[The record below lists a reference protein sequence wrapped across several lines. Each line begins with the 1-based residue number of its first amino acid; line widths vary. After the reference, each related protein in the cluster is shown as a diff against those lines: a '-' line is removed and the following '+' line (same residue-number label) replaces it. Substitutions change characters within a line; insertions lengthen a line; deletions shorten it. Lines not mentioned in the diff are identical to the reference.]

1 MFLPVAL
8 ACSPQMNSQDH
19 RSWSMRPI
27 RQNATAQ
34 LRAAVV
40 NLSPCATTQRHISM
54 WGRKMS
60 YRFLLVLLVLF
71 CFSLA
76 TISAQTVTGSI
87 TGSLTDPHGAVVPD
101 AKVTLTSESTGAVRQ
116 INSDQRGDFTFN
128 ALQPDSYTLT
138 VEHSGFKKYE
148 KKNWVLNP
156 SDHLSAGEIKLQLGE
171 ASESVEVMAEGA
183 AVQTSSTERS
193 GVITS
198 QQVQDLTVINRD
210 FSVLA
215 SLQPG
220 VVYTPGAEAQS
231 FSGNSQ
237 FNVNGSRV
245 GQNNITI
252 DGVPIENS
260 NGTNFNTF
268 ISMDAISK
276 VQVQSSGYQAEF
288 GRKAGGAVQAV
299 TKSGGLQY
307 HGGIYWYQRNNIFNA
322 LGSVAKT
329 THQLDPTKPIL
340 DPPYRFITA
349 GVNLGGPVYIPKI
362 IPRDQKK
369 LFFFFAEEQQ
379 REKRPQDVRQVT
391 VPTALERAGNFSQS
405 GNNLIANPFA
415 IKANSALKCTSSPL
429 VTTGCFQSG
438 GVLGVIPSGFI
449 DPRTQ
454 AYLNLFP
461 LPNVNGANF
470 NYQVQESLDIP
481 KHTETLRVD
490 YNPTANN
497 LFFVSMSRWWDD
509 EQGFA
514 IPAGN
519 ANFGWLPSEYNPIAR
534 FVTVE
539 GQHIFSPT
547 LIFEARFVASRWTE
561 GNHPKAAIVATR
573 SRPGTGINLPQLDP
587 QNNPLQILPQASFA
601 GVSNPANPTI
611 NSRYP
616 ITGVENV
623 FIFNP
628 ILTKVAGA
636 HTLKTGL
643 YTEYWQEHK
652 GVNGDVTGTYN
663 FGSNNGSTYTAPLG
677 NTGNPYANALIGD
690 FQAYSENNTRPP
702 LISHYNSYEWFAQD
716 NWKVLRNLT
725 VELGLRLG
733 WSRPFHNAP
742 ANEAGFVPERYDPTQ
757 QVTIYGMP
765 GFPAPANSGLHGA
778 DVPGKGNPV
787 NGTVTNGIVPGFA
800 QAFDPPYPPG
810 MRNSGKIKIAPRFGF
825 SYDPWGDGKTA
836 IRGGFG
842 IFYDLRERDN
852 FFTNDFRSLPLQFTP
867 NI

>member
-1 MFLPVAL
+1 
-8 ACSPQMNSQDH
+8 
-19 RSWSMRPI
+19 
-27 RQNATAQ
+27 
-34 LRAAVV
+34 
-40 NLSPCATTQRHISM
+40 M
-54 WGRKMS
+54 WGRIMS
-60 YRFLLVLLVLF
+60 YRSLLVLF
-71 CFSLA
+71 VLCFSFA

-156 SDHLSAGEIKLQLGE
+156 SDHLSAGQVQLQLGE
-171 ASESVEVMAEGA
+171 ASESVEVISEGT
-183 AVQTSSTERS
+183 AVQTASTERS

-268 ISMDAISK
+268 VSIDAISK

-329 THQLDPTKPIL
+329 THQVDPTKPIA
-340 DPPYRFITA
+340 DPPYRFVTA
-349 GVNLGGPVYIPKI
+349 GANFGGPIYIPKL

-369 LFFFFAEEQQ
+369 LFFFFSEEQQ
-379 REKRPQDVRQVT
+379 RELRPQDVRQVT
-391 VPTALERAGNFSQS
+391 VPTALERMGNFSQS
-405 GNNLIANPFA
+405 AKDANGNFTQPIAIADPS
-415 IKANSALKCTSSPL
+415 KAGVCKKVGDP
-429 VTTGCFQSG
+429 GCFVGSI
-438 GVLGVIPSGFI
+438 IPANRI

-470 NYQVQESLDIP
+470 NYQVQESLNIP

-490 YNPTANN
+490 FNPTDNN
-497 LFFVSMSRWWDD
+497 RFFVSMSRWWDD
-509 EQGFA
+509 EKGFA
-514 IPAGN
+514 VPAGN

-534 FVTVE
+534 FVAIE
-539 GQHIFSPT
+539 GQHIFYPT
-547 LIFEARFVASRWTE
+547 LIFETRFVASRWTE

-587 QNNPLQILPQASFA
+587 QNNPLQILPQATFG

-611 NSRYP
+611 SSRYP

-623 FIFNP
+623 FIVNP
-628 ILTKVAGA
+628 ILTKVAGP
-636 HTLKTGL
+636 HTLKTGF
-643 YTEYWQEHK
+643 YAEYWQEHK
-652 GVNGDVTGTYN
+652 GVNGDFTGTYN
-663 FGSNNGSTYTAPLG
+663 FSSNSSTYTPALG
-677 NTGNPYANALIGD
+677 NTNNPYANALIGD
-690 FQAYSENNTRPP
+690 FQSYSESNTRPP
-702 LISHYNSYEWFAQD
+702 LISHYNSYEWFVED
-716 NWKVLRNLT
+716 TWKILRNLT
-725 VELGLRLG
+725 IEPGLRLG

-742 ANEAGFVPERYDPTQ
+742 ANEAGFVPERYD
-757 QVTIYGMP
+757 
-765 GFPAPANSGLHGA
+765 
-778 DVPGKGNPV
+778 
-787 NGTVTNGIVPGFA
+787 
-800 QAFDPPYPPG
+800 
-810 MRNSGKIKIAPRFGF
+810 
-825 SYDPWGDGKTA
+825 
-836 IRGGFG
+836 
-842 IFYDLRERDN
+842 
-852 FFTNDFRSLPLQFTP
+852 RS
-867 NI
+867 